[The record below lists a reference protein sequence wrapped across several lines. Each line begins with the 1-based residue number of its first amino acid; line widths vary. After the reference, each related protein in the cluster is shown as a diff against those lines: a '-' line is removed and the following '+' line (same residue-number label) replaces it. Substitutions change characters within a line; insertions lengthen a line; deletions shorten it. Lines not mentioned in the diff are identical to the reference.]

1 MSARRPFTTA
11 LHLSEDPIAI
21 GLRANEVI
29 EQLASCCNALWSKMA
44 HRDCLAGRY
53 RGRFGGNNGPGTP
66 NRR

>member
-1 MSARRPFTTA
+1 
-11 LHLSEDPIAI
+11 LSEDPIAI

-29 EQLASCCNALWSKMA
+29 EQLASCRNALWSKMV
-44 HRDCLAGRY
+44 HRDRLAGRY